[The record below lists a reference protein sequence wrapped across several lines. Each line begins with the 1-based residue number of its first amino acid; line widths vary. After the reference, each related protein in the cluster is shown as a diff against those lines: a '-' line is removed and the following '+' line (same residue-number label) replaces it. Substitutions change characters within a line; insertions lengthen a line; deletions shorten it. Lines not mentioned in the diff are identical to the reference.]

1 MVALHLRP
9 VHPRARRPALAGLLL
24 AAAAASTSALAHEVT
39 HRIETMT
46 ATVITLTYGDGA
58 PFAHQA
64 WDARPFAAKEV
75 RRSGTTDAGG
85 RAVIVADVAG
95 DWRFRAWS
103 DDGHGVSL
111 AFRAGVP
118 AGQPGVAA
126 ASSASTV
133 SAPSA
138 SAMVPGITATAAA
151 ATAAATAAGLPV
163 DDRDALMPRW
173 LRIWFGLSCLLG
185 VFGGIQLWQRR
196 RTAVAAPR

>member
-1 MVALHLRP
+1 MVALYLRP
-9 VHPRARRPALAGLLL
+9 VHQRARRPALAGLLL
-24 AAAAASTSALAHEVT
+24 AAAAASSSALAHEVT

-64 WDARPFAAKEV
+64 WDARPFNAKAV
-75 RRSGTTDAGG
+75 RRSGTTDAEG

-111 AFRAGVP
+111 AFRAGAP

-126 ASSASTV
+126 ASTVSTD

-138 SAMVPGITATAAA
+138 SATVPGITVTATAAA
-151 ATAAATAAGLPV
+151 RLPV